1 MKLFYTLCI
10 ALIPQLIF
18 CDSYLKVRLFTTED
32 ERTFGLMNVR
42 KLEEN
47 EGALFVYEKEA
58 FLSLWMF
65 NCFIDLSIAFVDE
78 NYTIQDIKTMKAYP
92 EMMDKKRPV
101 LIVEDLKRYS
111 SNEPIVLFFH
121 NKSIKSAKPA
131 KYAIETNKDWFQK
144 NNIKSGHK
152 IELKED
158 VIRFYY

>member
-18 CDSYLKVRLFTTED
+18 CDSYLKVRLFKTED

-47 EGALFVYEKEA
+47 EGALFVYEKDA
-58 FLSLWMF
+58 YLSFWMF
-65 NCFIDLSIAFVDE
+65 NCFIDLSIAFIDE

-101 LIVEDLKRYS
+101 VEIKDLNRYS
-111 SNEPIVLFFH
+111 PSDPIVLFFH
-121 NKSIKSAKPA
+121 TKSIKSSRPA
-131 KYAIETNKDWFQK
+131 KYAIETNKDWFEK
-144 NNIKSGHK
+144 NNIKPGYK
-152 IELKED
+152 IELQDD
-158 VIRFYY
+158 VIRFYN